1 MTHSDCLKKQMAVE
15 FLKNRCNVKYQ
26 IGLLVTRNISEFR
39 PEKLELKALMLQTS
53 LSMKMQTKVKKYLY
67 FLKNFTVD
75 LKNLLALQKNV
86 PKK

>member
-53 LSMKMQTKVKKYLY
+53 LSMKMQTKVKRIH